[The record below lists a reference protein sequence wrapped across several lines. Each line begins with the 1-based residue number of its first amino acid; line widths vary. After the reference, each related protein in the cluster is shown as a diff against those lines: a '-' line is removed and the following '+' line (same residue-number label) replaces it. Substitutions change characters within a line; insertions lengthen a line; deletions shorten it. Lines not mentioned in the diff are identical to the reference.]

1 MERMEFLA
9 HQGKRKLNVLFVADV
24 SIAKVI
30 GGAERVLFEQSTR
43 LAQRGHKVH
52 ILTRRFPDH
61 RQNQEVIQNV
71 TEWRYDLDDK
81 NTAAFIRTTLNNGKR
96 VFDFLHGTYFFDCI
110 NFHQPFSAFG
120 VIQSAS
126 SKGIKK
132 VYTCHSLS
140 FEEFRS
146 RNAEPLALSQKTLWF
161 LNIHTRRWIEKKV
174 LRNSDK
180 LLALSRFT
188 QTALWDAYKIPPQ
201 KISIIPGGVDL
212 KRFRPSDDRGDI
224 RRRLKIPKDKMVLFT
239 VRNLVQRMG
248 LENLILA
255 IREVVQT
262 TPNIY
267 LVLGGEGP
275 LKDNL
280 TRLISSLDLE
290 NFVRLAGFISEYELP
305 EYYRMADFFV
315 LPTKELEGFGLVTL
329 EAMASGVPVLGTPV
343 GGTKEILSKFD
354 PKFLFKDTTPEA
366 MAALIV
372 ANYREF
378 KTCPQEFRDNSRRC
392 RRFVERYYSW
402 EQNVNSLEA
411 ILY

>member
-1 MERMEFLA
+1 MEFLA
-9 HQGKRKLNVLFVADV
+9 HQRKRKLNILFVSDV

-43 LAQRGHKVH
+43 LAQRGHRVH
-52 ILTRRFPDH
+52 ILTRRLPDH

-71 TEWRYDLDDK
+71 TEWRYDLDNK
-81 NTAAFIRTTLNNGKR
+81 NTAAFVRTTYWNGKR
-96 VFDFLHGTYFFDCI
+96 LFEFLHGTYSFDCI
-110 NFHQPFSAFG
+110 NFHQSFSAFG
-120 VIQSAS
+120 VIQSTS

-140 FEEFRS
+140 FEEFIS
-146 RNAEPLALSQKTLWF
+146 RNAEPGGLFRKILWL

-188 QTALWDAYKIPPQ
+188 QTTLWNAYKIPPQ
-201 KISIIPGGVDL
+201 RVSIIPGGVDL
-212 KRFRPSDDRGDI
+212 KRFRPTDDRADI

-239 VRNLVQRMG
+239 VRNLVPRMG

-255 IREVVQT
+255 IRKVVQT
-262 TPNIY
+262 TPDIY

-275 LKDNL
+275 LREHL
-280 TRLISSLDLE
+280 ARLVNRLGLE
-290 NFVRLAGFISEYELP
+290 NLVRFAGFISEDELP

-366 MAALIV
+366 MAALIA
-372 ANYREF
+372 ANYQEF
-378 KTCPQEFRDNSRRC
+378 KTCPQKFKDTSRRC

-402 EQNVNSLEA
+402 EKNVDSLEA

>member
-1 MERMEFLA
+1 MEFLA